1 MVLLD
6 TGTQFYPYAFKSAQK
21 PEHKNSLYF
30 FKKESEKINISGYWS
45 LRIYCPIKFKF
56 SQSVAM

>member
-30 FKKESEKINISGYWS
+30 FKKESEKNKY
-45 LRIYCPIKFKF
+45 LRLLIPANLLSY
-56 SQSVAM
+56 